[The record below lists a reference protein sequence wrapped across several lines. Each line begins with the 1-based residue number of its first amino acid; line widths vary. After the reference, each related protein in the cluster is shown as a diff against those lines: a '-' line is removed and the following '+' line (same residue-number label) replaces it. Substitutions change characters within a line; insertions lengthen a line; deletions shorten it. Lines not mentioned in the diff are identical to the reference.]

1 MTHAYRWRVSLRS
14 ICVFCASSPGTD
26 PALLDVAREVGAGLA
41 RRGIRVVYGGGGS
54 GLMGALADGALGEG
68 GEVVGIIPG
77 FMVDREWG
85 RQDLTELHVVDSMH
99 ERKALMAEHA
109 DAFLVL
115 PGGIGTLEEFF
126 EVWTWR
132 QIGLHATPIALL
144 DAPTETGEGFWQP
157 LLEALRGI
165 YQAGFVSE
173 ASLEDV
179 IVAAG
184 LEAALEGLEE
194 RAAAGQT
201 RILRPGS

>member
-1 MTHAYRWRVSLRS
+1 MWRTYRSRVTLRS
-14 ICVFCASSPGTD
+14 VCVFCASSPGVD
-26 PALLDVAREVGAGLA
+26 PALVDVARSVGAELA

-132 QIGLHATPIALL
+132 QIGLHSTPIALL
-144 DAPTETGEGFWQP
+144 DAPTESGDGFWQP
-157 LLEALRGI
+157 LLSALRGI
-165 YQAGFVSE
+165 YEAGFVSE
-173 ASLEDV
+173 ASLSDV
-179 IVAAG
+179 IVAPT
-184 LEAALEGLEE
+184 LEAALDGLVEG
-194 RAAAGQT
+194 AAAGQT

>member
-1 MTHAYRWRVSLRS
+1 M
-14 ICVFCASSPGTD
+14 D
-26 PALLDVAREVGAGLA
+26 PALVDVARSVGAELA

-144 DAPTETGEGFWQP
+144 DAPTESGDGFWQP
-157 LLEALRGI
+157 LLAALRGI
-165 YQAGFVSE
+165 YEAGFVSE
-173 ASLEDV
+173 ASLSDV
-179 IVAAG
+179 IVAPG
-184 LEAALEGLEE
+184 LDEALEGLAE
-194 RAAAGQT
+194 RASAGET
-201 RILRPGS
+201 CILRPGS